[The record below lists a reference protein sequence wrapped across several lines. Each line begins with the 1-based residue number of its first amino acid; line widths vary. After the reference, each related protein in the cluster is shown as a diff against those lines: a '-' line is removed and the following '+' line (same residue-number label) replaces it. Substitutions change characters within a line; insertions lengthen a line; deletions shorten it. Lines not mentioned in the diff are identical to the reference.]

1 MEVVLGHGGDLA
13 RFADFFSSWLQDIDR
28 MDGRRML
35 YIRDRDE
42 VPYTIL
48 SQLEASSAVHV
59 LRRRELEN
67 YLLEPEAISEALV
80 QREVVDPGSVD
91 PVTVRRLLREGA
103 DKLKMVAIVVGRLI
117 SVHQAVLRS
126 LVGCKV
132 SARLV
137 LAHVHDLDEAERG
150 AETAKGR
157 ELVEVDLRHTAHD
170 GPCCSWAAAGQHSG
184 VVRVERAMDG
194 RYRIVVTNRR
204 ASRS

>member
-1 MEVVLGHGGDLA
+1 MADPRMEVVLGHGGDLA

-126 LVGCKV
+126 LVLLLGSSWVNVMLLWRAVPCRRV
-132 SARLV
+132 AEAGRPGRL
-137 LAHVHDLDEAERG
+137 
-150 AETAKGR
+150 
-157 ELVEVDLRHTAHD
+157 
-170 GPCCSWAAAGQHSG
+170 W
-184 VVRVERAMDG
+184 
-194 RYRIVVTNRR
+194 
-204 ASRS
+204 